1 MKNISRRDFL
11 KGSAASALS
20 LALLGGS
27 VERVQPLAIPG
38 RDWDHR
44 AAWIAKAAGTPDK
57 YPRRSG
63 VVEKRPL

>member
-44 AAWIAKAAGTPDK
+44 AAWIAKVAGTPEK